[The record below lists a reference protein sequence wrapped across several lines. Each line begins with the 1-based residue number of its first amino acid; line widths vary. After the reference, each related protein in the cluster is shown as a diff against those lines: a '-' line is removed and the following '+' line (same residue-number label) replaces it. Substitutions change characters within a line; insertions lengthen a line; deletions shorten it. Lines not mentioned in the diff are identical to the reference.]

1 MTNKLSLK
9 NYPKNQKNP
18 FVESAIVNIQEK
30 SVSKKQYIQGDKT
43 VQNVIINENGDTVGA
58 SAFMRF
64 VQVDEE
70 RFAKIY
76 LSQFEAFWELSK
88 SAIRVFGYIMNNVG
102 PNHDF
107 FFFDMNEC
115 KESTKYHSHVPINKG
130 LSDLINAGIIARGKN
145 EYMYYINPLIFFNG
159 NRVTFATT
167 YIKKKKLTPNPN
179 QTSLL
184 DQPGVTDNNEFLT
197 Q

>member
-1 MTNKLSLK
+1 MTNKLTLK
-9 NYPKNQKNP
+9 SYPKNQTNP
-18 FVESAIVNIQEK
+18 FVENAIVNIQEK
-30 SVSKKQYIQGDKT
+30 SVSKKQYVQGDKT
-43 VQNVIINENGDTVGA
+43 VQNIIINENGDAVGA

-64 VQVDEE
+64 VQVDED

-88 SAIRVFGYIMNNVG
+88 SAIRVFGYIMNTVG
-102 PNHDF
+102 ANHDF

-115 KESTKYHSHVPINKG
+115 KQATKYHSHVPINKG

-145 EYMYYINPLIFFNG
+145 EYMYFINPLVFFNG
-159 NRVTFATT
+159 SRVTFATT
-167 YIKKKKLTPNPN
+167 YVKKKKEQVNPN

-184 DQPGVTDNNEFLT
+184 SEPNANFLNE
-197 Q
+197 

>member
-1 MTNKLSLK
+1 MTTKLTLK

-18 FVESAIVNIQEK
+18 FIENAIVNIQEK
-30 SVSKKQYIQGDKT
+30 SVAKKQYVQGDKT
-43 VQNVIINENGDTVGA
+43 VQNLIVNDNGEVLGA

-70 RFAKIY
+70 KFAKIY

-88 SAIRVFGYIMNNVG
+88 SAIRVFGYIMNSVM

-107 FFFDMNEC
+107 LFFDMNEC
-115 KESTKYHSHVPINKG
+115 KAFTKYHSHVPINKG
-130 LSDLINAGIIARGKN
+130 LTDLISAGIIARGKN
-145 EYMYYINPLIFFNG
+145 EYMYFINPLVFFNG

-167 YIKKKKLTPNPN
+167 YIKKKRIDSDPN

-184 DQPGVTDNNEFLT
+184 DQPGVMEVE
-197 Q
+197 